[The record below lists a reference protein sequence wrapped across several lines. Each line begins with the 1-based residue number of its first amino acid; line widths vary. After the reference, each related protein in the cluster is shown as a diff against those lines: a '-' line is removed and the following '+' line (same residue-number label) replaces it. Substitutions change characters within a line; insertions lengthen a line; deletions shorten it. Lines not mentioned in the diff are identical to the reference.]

1 MADNLK
7 EKTINGVV
15 WSAIDR
21 FSSQGIQFIFNI
33 LIARVL
39 LPDDYGVV
47 AMLSIFMAVAQAFID
62 SGFGNALIR
71 KPDKREEDFDT
82 VFYFNLGVS
91 IFFCVLLWLTA
102 PLIARFYGIPLLT
115 KVTRVISLTL
125 VINALGAVQLT
136 RLAIALNFRKK
147 AIISIITITVIGI
160 VGLWMALKGFGVW
173 ALVTQGIVGSS
184 VKTILLWLTSNWHP
198 RLRFS
203 KRSFKEMFSFGSK
216 LLATGLIDT
225 VWGNLYNIVIGK
237 CFSPAALGTYNRA
250 ESFATFPSS
259 NIYGLVQGVLY
270 PSLCKIQDD
279 TERLRNGYR
288 QFVKLT
294 SFVVF
299 PMMFGLAAVAD
310 PFIRVIL
317 TDTWR
322 DSIPL
327 LQLLCLSLVLYP
339 LSAINITFPNILGH
353 SELYLRNV
361 IINKLIDVV
370 VLVITVPMGLTAMC
384 VGKIISSSVNL
395 VINTIYTK
403 RLLGYGFATQLK
415 DLSIIII
422 SSAVMGLAVY
432 TLVNLI
438 PGMNLVRLCAGIIA
452 GVVLYIISARLF
464 MKEEFNFVYDL
475 IIGKLK
481 KRG

>member
-15 WSAIDR
+15 WSAVDR
-21 FSSQGIQFIFNI
+21 FSSQGIQFVFNI

-71 KPDKREEDFDT
+71 KPDKTDVDYDT
-82 VFYFNLGVS
+82 VFHFNLTVS
-91 IFFCVLLWLTA
+91 ILFCVVLWFTA
-102 PLIARFYGIPLLT
+102 PLIAKFYGMPLLT
-115 KVTRVISLTL
+115 KVTRIICFTL
-125 VINALGAVQLT
+125 VINALGAVQQT
-136 RLAIALNFRKK
+136 RLSIALDFRKK
-147 AIISIITITVIGI
+147 AIISIVTITVIGA
-160 VGLWMALKGFGVW
+160 VGLWMALKGYGVW
-173 ALVTQGIVGSS
+173 ALVTQGVVGAV
-184 VKTILLWLTSNWHP
+184 VKTLMLWLSSKWHP

-203 KRSFKEMFSFGSK
+203 LKSFKEMFSFGSRI
-216 LLATGLIDT
+216 LATGLIDT

-259 NIYGLVQGVLY
+259 NIYGLVQSVLY

-279 TERLRNGYR
+279 TERLKNGYR
-288 QFVKLT
+288 MFVRLT

-299 PMMFGLAAVAD
+299 PMMLGLAAVAD

-317 TDTWR
+317 TDTWEK
-322 DSIPL
+322 SIPL
-327 LQLLCLSLVLYP
+327 LQLLCFSLVLYP

-361 IINKLIDVV
+361 MINKGVDLV
-370 VLVITVPMGLTAMC
+370 VLVATVPLGLTAMC
-384 VGKIISSSVNL
+384 IGKIISSAINL
-395 VINTIYTK
+395 VINTIHTR
-403 RLLGYGFATQLK
+403 RLLGYGFLDQMR
-415 DLSIIII
+415 DLSLIIL
-422 SSAVMGLAVY
+422 SSVVMGL
-432 TLVNLI
+432 LVI
-438 PGMNLVRLCAGIIA
+438 TLVRLMPSGNLVKLCVGILA
-452 GVVLYIISARLF
+452 GVLFYVIFAKMF
-464 MKEEFNFVYDL
+464 MKDEFKLVSDL
-475 IIGKLK
+475 ITGKLK
-481 KRG
+481 KNG